1 MGYTEK
7 EWERRLAERSDLSS
21 HVVHLTRHG
30 ANNQDALS
38 VLLKIL
44 SDRTIEGSDT
54 ASGFICGSRK
64 AVCFQDVPLAG
75 VCQNVFYEQK
85 YREANKG
92 CKTRYLA
99 IGLAFPKAYVYAKG
113 GRPVVYDK
121 TTAAKCYLPED
132 QHWRIVN
139 FDLDDMA
146 NIVDW
151 THEREWRVPDEFR
164 FEVEQA
170 TVLLTNESSYRSFM
184 EKDSASGAPLAP
196 MLNGLVV
203 MSRLLF

>member
-7 EWERRLAERSDLSS
+7 QWRWRLAERSDLSS
-21 HVVHLTRHG
+21 HVVHLTRDAG
-30 ANNQDALS
+30 AQNALS

-44 SDRTIEGSDT
+44 NDCVIQGSDT
-54 ASGFICGSRK
+54 TSGFICGTRK
-64 AVCFQDVPLAG
+64 AVCFQDAPLAG

-99 IGLAFPKAYVYAKG
+99 VGLAFPKTYVYAKG

-121 TTAAKCYLPED
+121 TAVAKRYLPED

-139 FDLDDMA
+139 YDLDDLA
-146 NIVDW
+146 NIIDW
-151 THEREWRVPDEFR
+151 THEREWRVPDEFP
-164 FEVEQA
+164 FELEQA
-170 TVLLTNESSYRSFM
+170 TVLLTNEWVYRHFV
-184 EKDSASGAPLAP
+184 KQDAASGAPLAP
-196 MLNGLVV
+196 KLNGLVV

>member
-1 MGYTEK
+1 MGYTEH
-7 EWERRLAERSDLSS
+7 EWRRRLAERSDLSS
-21 HVVHLTRHG
+21 HVVHLTR
-30 ANNQDALS
+30 DAGTHNGLR

-44 SDRTIEGSDT
+44 NDGVLEGSDT

-64 AVCFQDVPLAG
+64 AVCFQDAPLTG

-92 CKTRYLA
+92 CKIRYVA
-99 IGLAFPKAYVYAKG
+99 VGLAFPKTYVYAKG

-121 TTAAKCYLPED
+121 TTDAKRYLPKD
-132 QHWRIVN
+132 QYWRIVN
-139 FDLDDMA
+139 FDLDDLS
-146 NIVDW
+146 NIIDW
-151 THEREWRVPDEFR
+151 THEREWRVPDEFK

-170 TVLLTNESSYRSFM
+170 TVLLTHESAYRRFL
-184 EKDSASGAPLAP
+184 ELDTASGAPVVP
-196 MLNGLVV
+196 KLNGLVV